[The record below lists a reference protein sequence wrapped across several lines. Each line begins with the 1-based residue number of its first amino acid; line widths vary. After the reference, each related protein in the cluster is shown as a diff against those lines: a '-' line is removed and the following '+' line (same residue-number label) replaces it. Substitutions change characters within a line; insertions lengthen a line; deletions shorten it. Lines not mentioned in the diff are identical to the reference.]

1 MNKDIDLRWK
11 TGEYYY
17 DNYVPKLKDDVSQWV
32 RDSYNNYR
40 KEIQEIT
47 KEGKIGAFIKY
58 LIQK

>member
-1 MNKDIDLRWK
+1 MNQDIDLRWK

-40 KEIQEIT
+40 KEI
-47 KEGKIGAFIKY
+47 
-58 LIQK
+58 